1 MIVLKDNISIS
12 GIPLTGGTFPELF
25 HGKPEFHVPT
35 IDAVIVQRLLQS
47 GVTIAGSGT
56 CENFSMS
63 PLSFTSATGPV
74 HNPWLRGWTAGG
86 SSSGPTALVAVK
98 QIQAWRKRHGLSS
111 LDEELGEGVD
121 MAIGGDQGGSIR
133 IPAA

>member
-1 MIVLKDNISIS
+1 M
-12 GIPLTGGTFPELF
+12 TAGTFPELF
-25 HGKPEFHVPT
+25 RGKPDYHVPS
-35 IDAVIVQRLLQS
+35 IDATVVSRLLDS
-47 GVTIAGSGT
+47 GVTVAGTGT

-74 HNPWLRGWTAGG
+74 QNPWLKGWTCGG
-86 SSSGPTALVAVK
+86 SSSGPAALVAVK
-98 QIQAWRKRHGLSS
+98 VVKKWREKHGLPAV
-111 LDEELGEGVD
+111 DGEIGEGVD

>member
-1 MIVLKDNISIS
+1 LKDNISLAE
-12 GIPLTGGTFPELF
+12 IPLTAGTFPELF
-25 HGKPEFHVPT
+25 HGKPDHYVPP
-35 IDAVIVQRLLQS
+35 IDAVIVSRLLQS
-47 GVTIAGSGT
+47 GVTVAGSGT

-74 HNPWLRGWTAGG
+74 HNPWLKGWTAGG
-86 SSSGPTALVAVK
+86 SSSGPAALVGIK
-98 QIQAWRKRHGLSS
+98 QIQGWRERHDLPSVH
-111 LDEELGEGVD
+111 EELGEGVD